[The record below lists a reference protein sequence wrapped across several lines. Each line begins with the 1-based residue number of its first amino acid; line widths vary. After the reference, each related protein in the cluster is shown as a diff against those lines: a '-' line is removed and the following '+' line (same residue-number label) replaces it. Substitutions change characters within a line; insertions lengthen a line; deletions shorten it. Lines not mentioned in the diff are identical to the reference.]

1 MQDSQTKKPLRRV
14 ALPLDADMLHWLEDW
29 TPPFENDGP
38 PLTIA
43 DKIFAAVCIARLQDM
58 RGKKEKV

>member
-1 MQDSQTKKPLRRV
+1 MQDAETKKPLRHV

-29 TPPFENDGP
+29 TPPFEHDGP

-43 DKIFAAVCIARLQDM
+43 DKIFAAVCIVRIQDM
-58 RGKKEKV
+58 RGKKKEV